1 MGLGGDWNKKE
12 RLINRAIEGYLKA
25 KKGVSEELLA
35 LMRYSVLA
43 GGKRLRSLLVL
54 AVAEM
59 LGKDAHRF
67 LPCACAIEMIH
78 SSSLILDDLPCM
90 DDALTRRGKPALHRV
105 GGEAN
110 AILASY
116 ALLTEGIK
124 LIIQNAERLKI
135 SRTKISRIVK
145 SISDAVGLKGISLGQ
160 FLDLKFRDRGY
171 SLSDI
176 EKIHYYKTASL
187 FVSSIEIAAVLGG
200 ANARQIKALKEYARS
215 LGFAFQ
221 IKDDLLGYEK
231 TPRDLGKVSLKG
243 EMSPSYVVLLGKKIT
258 ERKIRGLIKR
268 ACECLGIF
276 GNKAEIL
283 KELSCF
289 IQTRGR

>member
-1 MGLGGDWNKKE
+1 MDLGGYWNKKE

-25 KKGVSEELLA
+25 KKEVSEELLA

-124 LIIQNAERLKI
+124 LVIQNAERLKT
-135 SRTKISRIVK
+135 SRAKISRIVK

-160 FLDLKFRDRGY
+160 FLDLKFRDRRY

-187 FVSSIEIAAVLGG
+187 FVSSIEIGAVLGG
-200 ANARQIKALKEYARS
+200 ANARQIKALKEYARN

-231 TPRDLGKVSLKG
+231 KPRDLGKMALKG
-243 EMSPSYVVLLGKKIT
+243 EMSPSYVVLSGKEIT

-268 ACECLGIF
+268 ACEYLGIF
-276 GNKAEIL
+276 GNKAKIL